1 MEIIFTI
8 FILSIFLNI
17 FLIRRSFKIM
27 EELQNLFK
35 SNLEYKL
42 YVRDKIQSA
51 LTQMREIDER
61 GSFESD
67 DEVGAIF
74 SELKTIL
81 QETNEILTNE
91 KGKKE

>member
-17 FLIRRSFKIM
+17 FLILRSFKIM

-35 SNLEYKL
+35 SSLEYKL
-42 YVRDKIQSA
+42 YVKDKLQSS

-81 QETNEILTNE
+81 QETNENLTNAKGE
-91 KGKKE
+91 KE

>member
-1 MEIIFTI
+1 
-8 FILSIFLNI
+8 
-17 FLIRRSFKIM
+17 M

-35 SNLEYKL
+35 SSLEYKL
-42 YVRDKIQSA
+42 YVKDKLQSS

-81 QETNEILTNE
+81 QETNEILTNAKGE
-91 KGKKE
+91 KE

>member
-17 FLIRRSFKIM
+17 FLILRSFKIM

-35 SNLEYKL
+35 SSLEYKL
-42 YVRDKIQSA
+42 YVKDKLQSS

-81 QETNEILTNE
+81 QETNEILTNAKGE
-91 KGKKE
+91 KE

>member
-1 MEIIFTI
+1 METSFTI

-17 FLIRRSFKIM
+17 FLIRRSFKII